1 MSDSI
6 PPPKE
11 PEPLLITV
19 REVAT
24 ILGLSTRSV
33 WRLLRTGKLLRP
45 VKIGGAVRWRSK
57 ELRQWV
63 EAGCPEPPQ
72 DK

>member
-1 MSDSI
+1 MPDSNSRSD
-6 PPPKE
+6 E

-19 REVAT
+19 KDVAK

-33 WRLLRTGKLLRP
+33 WRLLRDKKLLRP
-45 VKIGGAVRWRSK
+45 VRIGGAVRWRSR

-63 EAGCPEPPQ
+63 DAGCPEPPK
-72 DK
+72 DE